1 MTMPNRKLKIY
12 LVAGEPSGDALGA
25 RLMRALKKK
34 TDGNVAFSGVGG
46 DLMEKEGLKPLFDIS
61 DLAIMGLA
69 EIIPSI
75 PKVLRHIRNTVDDI
89 VRVQPDVVVT
99 IDSWS
104 FASQKE
110 NRHSAGALCGAAGL
124 GVEKETCQNH
134 V

>member
-34 TDGNVAFSGVGG
+34 TDGNVVFSGVGG

-104 FASQKE
+104 FASRVQK
-110 NRHSAGALCGAAGL
+110 ALRRKKTGIP
-124 GVEKETCQNH
+124 
-134 V
+134 